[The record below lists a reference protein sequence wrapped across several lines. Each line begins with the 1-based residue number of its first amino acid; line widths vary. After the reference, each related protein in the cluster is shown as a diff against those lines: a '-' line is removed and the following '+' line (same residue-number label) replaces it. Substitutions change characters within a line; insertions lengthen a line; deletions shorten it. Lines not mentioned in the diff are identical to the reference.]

1 MPQIDENLTEEKNKK
16 VSNFRKLLLT
26 KRFLRDI
33 LVTMNTALCGIF
45 RTPANGDNPILK
57 PTLIKE
63 NKMTDFITNAEK
75 VNRSITLA
83 LPGVMET
90 ETLADLVALV
100 NEDFC
105 LNKVK
110 GAMIIMLRSII
121 RGKLEAKVKDEK
133 GNDTEDFVNSDKDIL
148 KAWDVK
154 WIPELRVQKTAE
166 EKALDTLQGLSPE
179 EMQAVMAKYAA
190 GQKEAK

>member
-1 MPQIDENLTEEKNKK
+1 M
-16 VSNFRKLLLT
+16 
-26 KRFLRDI
+26 
-33 LVTMNTALCGIF
+33 A
-45 RTPANGDNPILK
+45 
-57 PTLIKE
+57 
-63 NKMTDFITNAEK
+63 DFITNAEK
-75 VNRSITLA
+75 VNRSITLT
-83 LPGVMET
+83 LPSVMET

-154 WIPELRVQKTAE
+154 WIPELRVQKSAE

-190 GQKEAK
+190 QQKEAK

>member
-1 MPQIDENLTEEKNKK
+1 MSPFYKTH
-16 VSNFRKLLLT
+16 
-26 KRFLRDI
+26 
-33 LVTMNTALCGIF
+33 
-45 RTPANGDNPILK
+45 
-57 PTLIKE
+57 LIKE

-83 LPGVMET
+83 LPSVMET

-154 WIPELRVQKTAE
+154 WIPELRVQKSAE

-190 GQKEAK
+190 QQKEAK